1 MKALKCEMCGSND
14 VVKQEDLFV
23 CQNCG
28 TKYSVEAARK
38 MMIEGT
44 VEVQGTVKV
53 DTSDELKNLYE
64 IARRA
69 KDANNSEKAEKYYDM
84 ILVKDP
90 DSWEATFYVT
100 YFNAISCKI
109 GEISLVSERVYN
121 TYPVLIDLIKQKLSD
136 TRREFAIREIT
147 DKVSN
152 LSNMLFDT
160 TINTIPRDEAVRSQ
174 FSAEYM
180 NHAFC
185 AANIILKWGDTLYD
199 IDVDKYKDTILN
211 MWKTGVDYLYTML
224 ESCSDVDP
232 AADMEVVAKQY
243 EDKIVQIDSSYK
255 TRNYSAGSYVDT
267 VAALFTSES
276 VSGCY
281 VATAVYGS
289 YNCPEVWT
297 LRRFRDNTLDATW
310 YGRAFIQTYYAI
322 SPKLVKWFGET
333 LWFKRLWRRPLD
345 KLVNALKCK
354 GVEDTPYKDKY

>member
-1 MKALKCEMCGSND
+1 MCGSND
-14 VVKQEDLFV
+14 IVKQEDLFV

-44 VEVQGTVKV
+44 VEVKGTVKV

-69 KDANNSEKAEKYYDM
+69 KDVNNCEKAEKYYEM
-84 ILVKDP
+84 IIVKDP
-90 DSWEATFYVT
+90 DSWDATFYVT
-100 YFNAISCKI
+100 YFNAMSCKI

-136 TRREFAIREIT
+136 NRLEFAIREIT

-152 LSNMLFDT
+152 LSNMLFDA
-160 TINTIPRDEAVRSQ
+160 TINTIARDDAVRGQLS
-174 FSAEYM
+174 SEYM

-199 IDVDKYKDTILN
+199 IDDDKYKETMLN
-211 MWKTGVDYLYTML
+211 MWKTGVDYLYTAL
-224 ESCSDVDP
+224 ESCSDVDS
-232 AADMEVVAKQY
+232 ADDTEVVAKQY
-243 EDKIVQIDSSYK
+243 EEKIVQIDSSYK
-255 TRNYSAGSYVDT
+255 PKNNGADRYVDT
-267 VAALFTSES
+267 GATLLDSES

-297 LRRFRDNTLDATW
+297 LRRFRDDTLDATW
-310 YGRAFIQTYYAI
+310 YGRAFVQTYYAI
-322 SPKLVKWFGET
+322 SPTLVKWFGET
-333 LWFKRLWRRPLD
+333 SWFKKLWRRPLD
-345 KLVNALKCK
+345 KMVAKLKSN
-354 GVEDTPYKDKY
+354 GVEDTPYHDKY